1 MSVVDA
7 VNFFE
12 DYGQAKYDARRLE
25 ILKSHLECAQ
35 LVVVNK
41 TDSVENSELLKLEAA
56 IGLILAN
63 VSNQGTKVIR
73 AQFGEL
79 ALSSIINTSLFS
91 LERASQHSHW
101 VSTKGFSLSLS
112 DRKSTR
118 LNSSHT

>member
-7 VNFFE
+7 VNFLE

-63 VSNQGTKVIR
+63 VSNQGAKVIR

-79 ALSSIINTSLFS
+79 ALSSIINTSLR
-91 LERASQHSHW
+91 LVWEKR
-101 VSTKGFSLSLS
+101 
-112 DRKSTR
+112 RK
-118 LNSSHT
+118 